1 YKVMDAAPPARRWM
15 HAFTYSAHPVGCAV
29 GLATIAAYEKE
40 NLVPAAAAKGKK
52 LLEGIRQLLS
62 LKNVGDVRGM
72 GMLVGL
78 ELVEDKATKKAFDP
92 ARKMGDRLHR
102 ECCKRGLYSR
112 IRGDIYLDR
121 KSVV

>member
-1 YKVMDAAPPARRWM
+1 LAA
-15 HAFTYSAHPVGCAV
+15 
-29 GLATIAAYEKE
+29 IEAYEKE
-40 NLVPAAAAKGKK
+40 NLVAAAAAKGRK
-52 LLEGIRQLLS
+52 LLEGVKQLLP
-62 LKNVGDVRGM
+62 LQFVGDVRGQ

-112 IRGDIYLDR
+112 IRGDIYLLAPPFVTTDAQIDR
-121 KSVV
+121 IVNILGESVKTLL